1 MGTTAKGTS
10 AALVA
15 DTAVSTWQKVAAALS
30 PIIGQAGVG
39 ALLKRSLYL
48 VRADYP
54 FLTAAYEGA
63 HDPGDL
69 GALHAALAQQTGTD
83 AAAAHSALLQ
93 TFHDL
98 LISLIGGSLTERLLR
113 PVWDDPSSG
122 DAVQDT
128 LP

>member
-1 MGTTAKGTS
+1 MWTTAKGAS
-10 AALVA
+10 APLVA
-15 DTAVSTWQKVAAALS
+15 DTAVSTWQRIAVALA

-48 VRADYP
+48 VRADHA
-54 FLTAAYEGA
+54 FLAAAYEDTL
-63 HDPGDL
+63 DPGDL
-69 GALHAALAQQTGTD
+69 GALHAVLSQQTGAD
-83 AAAAHSALLQ
+83 AAAAHTALLQ

-98 LISLIGGSLTERLLR
+98 LTSLIGGSLTERLLR